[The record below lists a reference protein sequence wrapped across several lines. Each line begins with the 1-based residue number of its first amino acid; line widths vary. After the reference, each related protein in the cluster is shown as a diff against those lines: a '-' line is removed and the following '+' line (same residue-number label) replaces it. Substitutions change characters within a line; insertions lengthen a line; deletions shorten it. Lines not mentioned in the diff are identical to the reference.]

1 MKRNQKNVITRR
13 NLTQGKQLTKHA
25 QKLITAFM
33 KTYVDDWI
41 LNEYACPGDEPGCES
56 IAITDKLVT
65 TKEEV
70 KTKCMYIRH
79 TWVYIRTT
87 ATAKSGIGRWTK
99 IINCSIICGRSYNT
113 WSTHAAPIA
122 VRRRSLS
129 TSTHNVNETKVNF
142 EKSQSGAKWYG
153 NNANGRRK
161 HKRGTH
167 VNDKLWW
174 ERNKKTTTVGQNQ

>member
-41 LNEYACPGDEPGCES
+41 LNEYACPGDEPRCES

-79 TWVYIRTT
+79 TWVY
-87 ATAKSGIGRWTK
+87 
-99 IINCSIICGRSYNT
+99 
-113 WSTHAAPIA
+113 THDCDCE
-122 VRRRSLS
+122 VRHREM
-129 TSTHNVNETKVNF
+129 NEN
-142 EKSQSGAKWYG
+142 
-153 NNANGRRK
+153 
-161 HKRGTH
+161 HKLLNHLRPQ
-167 VNDKLWW
+167 L
-174 ERNKKTTTVGQNQ
+174 